1 MKKLLFVALFSIVS
15 AVASAQI
22 VAPVKWSYAAKR
34 ISKTDAV
41 VFIKATIDKGWHVY
55 SQTVGEGGPVPTSFS
70 FSPSKEYTL
79 VGKTS
84 EPKPVSK
91 YDKTFSM
98 NVAYFESSVIFQ
110 QKVKLKAAQAVVK
123 GKLEYMACNDQ
134 KCLPPDEVNFSVAV
148 K

>member
-1 MKKLLFVALFSIVS
+1 MKKILFAALFLVLS
-15 AVASAQI
+15 AGVNAQI
-22 VAPVKWSYAAKR
+22 LDPVKWSYAAKR
-34 ISKTDAV
+34 TSKTEAV
-41 VFIKATIDKGWHVY
+41 VFIKANIDRGWHLY

-70 FSPSKEYTL
+70 FNPSKEYTL

-84 EPKPVSK
+84 EPKPLSK

-110 QKVKLKAAQAVVK
+110 QKVKLKASKTVVK

-134 KCLPPDEVNFSVAV
+134 KCLPPDEVSFSIPV

>member
-1 MKKLLFVALFSIVS
+1 MKKLLFIALFSIIS
-15 AVASAQI
+15 AAVNAQI
-22 VAPVKWSYAAKR
+22 VTPVKWSYAAKR

-110 QKVKLKAAQAVVK
+110 QKVKLKAAQTVVK